1 MTKLLERVKILM
13 SREVVIVSACRTPVG
28 SFNGTLKET
37 SSHVLG
43 SLVME
48 EAMKRAGIAPEAVE
62 EVVFG
67 CVLQA
72 GLGQNI
78 ARQCAIKAGIPET
91 STAFTINK
99 VCGSGLRAVSLA
111 AQIIKAGDADVVVAG
126 GVENMCMAPFALPSA
141 RYGYRMNNGTLVDLM
156 IKDGLW
162 VSF

>member
-1 MTKLLERVKILM
+1 M

-37 SSHVLG
+37 PSVELG
-43 SLVME
+43 SLVIA
-48 EAMKRAGIAPEAVE
+48 EAIKRAGISPDIVE

-78 ARQCAIKAGIPET
+78 ARQCAIKAGLPET

-99 VCGSGLRAVSLA
+99 VCGSVLELSAW
-111 AQIIKAGDADVVVAG
+111 
-126 GVENMCMAPFALPSA
+126 LP
-141 RYGYRMNNGTLVDLM
+141 R
-156 IKDGLW
+156 
-162 VSF
+162 